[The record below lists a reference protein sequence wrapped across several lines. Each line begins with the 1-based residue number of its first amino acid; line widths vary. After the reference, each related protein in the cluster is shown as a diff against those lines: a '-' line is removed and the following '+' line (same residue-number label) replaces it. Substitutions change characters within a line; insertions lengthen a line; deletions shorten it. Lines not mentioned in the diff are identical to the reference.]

1 MLYTLNDLL
10 YGIYLIGTQNFYFF
24 RCLNY
29 HVLSEHLCDVLM
41 VEEICCKG
49 IYFVDVLIVEVSP
62 RKGELE
68 IFCARGVVVRMVTI
82 TNDKNLNVV
91 EQT

>member
-1 MLYTLNDLL
+1 
-10 YGIYLIGTQNFYFF
+10 
-24 RCLNY
+24 
-29 HVLSEHLCDVLM
+29 M

-49 IYFVDVLIVEVSP
+49 IYLVDVLVVEVSP